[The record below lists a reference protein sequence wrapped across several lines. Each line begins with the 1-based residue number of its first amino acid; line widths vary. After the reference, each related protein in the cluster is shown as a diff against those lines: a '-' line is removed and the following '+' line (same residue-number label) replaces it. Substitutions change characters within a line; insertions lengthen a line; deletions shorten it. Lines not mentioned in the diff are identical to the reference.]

1 MTISSLCKRLSLDPQ
16 TDPCLCYA
24 KETTECKSETA
35 DFSVHL
41 HFHSAMAMTS
51 ASGLN
56 NETLPYANSKQIN
69 IFTTE
74 IFCCNLKKEKK
85 HIHLS
90 RFLKISSPT

>member
-51 ASGLN
+51 GQ
-56 NETLPYANSKQIN
+56 LPKQ
-69 IFTTE
+69 
-74 IFCCNLKKEKK
+74 
-85 HIHLS
+85 
-90 RFLKISSPT
+90 